1 MNDIEQRIERLY
13 NEALSKD
20 LERDFI
26 GLPDLLIGHLDT
38 IALASENSKGVL
50 AVTLTS
56 LAYKLLHPEQDIRRH
71 QQSIDGGY
79 SGRTFDSHYIT
90 PFLRAKSFPNMAE
103 SGWLTRSLEQKV
115 PYDLNYPGAISPR
128 TLKDAFLGT
137 LDMVENDTF
146 DLEAAIQYIFARLA
160 RIRDSRI
167 IELAK
172 PKNLSISDIIKA
184 LECHFTS
191 TYRCRGASRLPV
203 IAFYAVYQAMMP
215 ELKRY
220 DEMTLLPL
228 ESHNSADARSGR
240 LGDIDIVDRN
250 GSAFEAV
257 EVKYD
262 IPIDKNIIERAKEK
276 ILPSSVRRYYV
287 LSTCSVHKDEMAYIS
302 EIIKQVKNSHGC
314 QIVVNGI
321 IPSLKYYL
329 RLLSDTA
336 LFVDNYAQLLAS
348 DESVKFEHRQR
359 WNEII
364 AAL

>member
-13 NEALSKD
+13 NDAIGKD
-20 LERDFI
+20 FEQDFC
-26 GLPDLLIGHLDT
+26 GLPDLLIANLDT
-38 IALASENSKGVL
+38 IAFASENSKGVL

-56 LAYKLLHPEQDIRRH
+56 LVYKLLHPEQDIRRH
-71 QQSIDGGY
+71 QQSIEGGY

-115 PYDLNYPGAISPR
+115 PYGLDYPGAIKPKS
-128 TLKDAFLGT
+128 LKEAFLGT
-137 LDMVENDTF
+137 LDMVENDSF
-146 DLEAAIQYIFARLA
+146 DLEAAIQYLFARLA
-160 RIRDSRI
+160 LIRDSRI

-172 PKNLSISDIIKA
+172 PKNLSILDIIKV
-184 LECHFTS
+184 LEAHFTS
-191 TYRCRGASRLPV
+191 AYKCRGASRLPV
-203 IAFYAVYQAMMP
+203 IAFYAACQAMMP

-220 DEMTLLPL
+220 EGMSLLPL

-240 LGDIDIVDRN
+240 LGDIDVVGGD
-250 GSAFEAV
+250 GKPFEAV

-262 IPIDKNIIERAKEK
+262 IPIDRNIVDRAKEK
-276 ILPSSVRRYYV
+276 ILPSSVSRYYI
-287 LSTCSVHKDEMAYIS
+287 LSTVPVHKDEIPYIS
-302 EIIKQVKNSHGC
+302 EIVKQVKNSHGC

-329 RLLSDTA
+329 RLLSDTT
-336 LFVDNYAQLLAS
+336 LFVEKYAQLLAT